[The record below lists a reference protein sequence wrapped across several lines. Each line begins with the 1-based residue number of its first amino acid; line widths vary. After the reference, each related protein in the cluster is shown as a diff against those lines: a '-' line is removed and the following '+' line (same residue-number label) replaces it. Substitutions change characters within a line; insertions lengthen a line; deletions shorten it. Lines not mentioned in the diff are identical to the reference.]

1 MVNVGGQVK
10 GARTYLG
17 LQVAGFP
24 NLFTVTGPLSPSVLA
39 NMVMGIEHHVERIAD
54 PLNYLRERGLQ
65 TIEPTPEAWVADSN
79 SLVEGSIRTDPSCNS
94 WYVGANVPRKKRV
107 YMAYTGGFSQY
118 RERCAEIAG
127 AGYEG
132 FTLA

>member
-1 MVNVGGQVK
+1 MD
-10 GARTYLG
+10 
-17 LQVAGFP
+17 GFP

-39 NMVMGIEHHVERIAD
+39 SMVMGIEHHVEWIANCLD
-54 PLNYLRERGLQ
+54 YLRERGLQ
-65 TIEPTPEAWVADSN
+65 TIEPTPEAQEAWVEHSN

-94 WYVGANVPRKKRV
+94 WYVGANVPGKKRV
-107 YMAYTGGFSQY
+107 YMAYTGGFPQY